1 MNDLKLFQITKEDKD
16 HYKKVIQKIDVNN
29 MGIIIKVLGEKI
41 QKIINHGNLNRAEF
55 ILIED
60 MGKLSRILKENLDL
74 PKIVIQKILFAMSYF
89 IDENDEIPDI
99 IPEYGYLDDLT
110 VVNWIME
117 DIQKKL
123 PEVANA

>member
-29 MGIIIKVLGEKI
+29 MEIIIKVLGEKI
-41 QKIINHGNLNRAEF
+41 QKIINHGNLNKAGV

-60 MGKLSRILKENLDL
+60 MGKLSRILEENLDL
-74 PKIVIQKILFAMSYF
+74 PKLVIQKILFAMSYF